1 MLHNLCCYVCHDGI
15 LSVGV
20 LCAACYVYVVSKPMA
35 IRGERDGCL
44 HIVHILHMRKARLL
58 RSNDSPRVPS
68 W

>member
-1 MLHNLCCYVCHDGI
+1 M
-15 LSVGV
+15 GV